1 MLKLKRQILL
11 PINILFSEKM
21 QSLWKYFY
29 LARFLPV
36 EKIINTLL
44 VIVFF
49 MYKIN
54 EFIFF
59 NEDDLLENYNTVRD
73 KVNADIK
80 KEFDSKT
87 FQNKKL
93 FENKY
98 KVLW

>member
-1 MLKLKRQILL
+1 
-11 PINILFSEKM
+11 
-21 QSLWKYFY
+21 
-29 LARFLPV
+29 
-36 EKIINTLL
+36 
-44 VIVFF
+44 

-87 FQNKKL
+87 F
-93 FENKY
+93 
-98 KVLW
+98 